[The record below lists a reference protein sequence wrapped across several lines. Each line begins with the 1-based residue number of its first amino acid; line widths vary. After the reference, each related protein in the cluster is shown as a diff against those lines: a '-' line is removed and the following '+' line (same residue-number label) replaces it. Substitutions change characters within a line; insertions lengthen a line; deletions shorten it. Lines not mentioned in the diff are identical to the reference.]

1 MNEEWELR
9 FGNALVEGGI
19 ITAAELERALA
30 ASERT
35 GKRLRSI
42 LLEEHHLSDDEVM
55 RRLGESADLPLIHL
69 ERGMID
75 EEAATAFPV
84 SMTRKYNVLPLRFE
98 GDDLVVAAD
107 LPLDIA
113 VLESLAFTSG
123 HPIRQVLAGREEIAG
138 IIDATPGDRLEE
150 WVGEWEGELLEYL
163 DRNREVE
170 REDVEE
176 LDIKEGDVVKLV
188 NLLITRAIKID
199 ASDIHIEPEDGFSRI
214 RFRVDGLL
222 REIVKVPDELHR
234 SMVTRLKVLSELD
247 IAERR
252 LPHDGS
258 LFVRFQGRDVDI
270 RISTSP
276 TIYGES
282 VSLRLLDQDKAA
294 VRLED
299 LGMEPD
305 DLARTAAALAAPHGF
320 ILSTGP
326 TGCGKTTTMYAMI
339 NRISNPEIKIVTI
352 EDPVEYRLDLVN
364 QIPVN
369 HAIDLGFARVLRSVL
384 RQDPNVILVGEI
396 RDMETAHVAVQAAL
410 TGHLLLST
418 LHTNNAPETL
428 LRLVEIGI
436 EPYYVR
442 EVVRLVIAQRLVRL
456 LCPDCKEEYRPD
468 ARELEELGRPAA
480 EGTVL
485 FRSRGCDACAFTGYR
500 GRSGVFEVM
509 PMSDELKEMMTLDV
523 PMRSIREK
531 AVEQGMTAMWGNA
544 VRKVLA
550 GKTSLDEIRRQIPRE
565 GGTGPGGASAAG

>member
-1 MNEEWELR
+1 MGEMKTMDEEWELR
-9 FGNALVEGGI
+9 FGDALVEGGV

-42 LLEEHHLSDDEVM
+42 LMGERGLSEHDIMRNLSQST
-55 RRLGESADLPLIHL
+55 GLPLIHL
-69 ERGMID
+69 EPGMMD
-75 EEAATAFPV
+75 ERAKAAFPV

-98 GDDLVVAAD
+98 GDELVVAAD

-123 HPIRQVLAGREEIAG
+123 HPIQQVLAGREEIAA
-138 IIDATPGDRLEE
+138 IIGAASGGDRLEE
-150 WVGEWEGELLEYL
+150 WMGEWEDELLEYV

-170 REDVEE
+170 QAGVEE
-176 LDIKEGDVVKLV
+176 FEVKEGDVVKLV
-188 NLLITRAIKID
+188 NLLITRAIKMD
-199 ASDIHIEPEDGFSRI
+199 ASDIHIEPEEGFSRI
-214 RFRVDGLL
+214 RMRVDGQL
-222 REIVKVPDELHR
+222 REIVKVPDELHKG
-234 SMVTRLKVLSELD
+234 MVSRLKVLSELD

-258 LFVRFQGRDVDI
+258 FFVHFQGRDIDL
-270 RISTSP
+270 RTSTSP

-282 VSLRLLDQDKAA
+282 VSLRLLDQGKAA

-299 LGMEPD
+299 LGMEPE
-305 DLARTAAALAAPHGF
+305 DLARTAEALEAPHGF
-320 ILSTGP
+320 VLSTGP

-339 NRISNPEIKIVTI
+339 NGISTPEMKIVTI

-369 HAIDLGFARVLRSVL
+369 HAIGLGFARILRSVL

-396 RDMETAHVAVQAAL
+396 RDMETASVAVQAAL

-428 LRLVEIGI
+428 LRLVEMGI
-436 EPYYVR
+436 EAYYVR

-456 LCPDCKEEYRPD
+456 LCPECKEKYSAD
-468 ARELEELGRPAA
+468 AREREELGEPAD
-480 EGTVL
+480 GDTVL
-485 FRSRGCDACAFTGYR
+485 FRARGCDACAFTGYR

-509 PMSDELKEMMTLDV
+509 PMSEELKEMMTTDV
-523 PMRSIREK
+523 PMRVIKEK
-531 AVEQGMTAMWGNA
+531 AVEQGMRTMWRNA
-544 VRKVLA
+544 VSKVRE
-550 GKTSLDEIRRQIPRE
+550 GRTSLEEIRRLIPRE
-565 GGTGPGGASAAG
+565 G

>member
-1 MNEEWELR
+1 MMEEEWELR

-42 LLEEHHLSDDEVM
+42 LLEEHQLSDEEITAK
-55 RRLGESADLPLIHL
+55 LSESAGLPVIRL

-75 EEAATAFPV
+75 EDAMTAFPV
-84 SMTRKYNVLPLRFE
+84 SITRKYNVLPLRFE

-107 LPLDIA
+107 LPLDMA

-123 HPIRQVLAGREEIAG
+123 HPIKQVLAGKEEIAG
-138 IIDATPGDRLEE
+138 IIDAAPGGDRLEE
-150 WVGEWEGELLEYL
+150 WIGEWEDELLEYL

-170 REDVEE
+170 REEARE
-176 LDIKEGDVVKLV
+176 LEVGEDDVVKLV
-188 NLLITRAIKID
+188 NLLITKAIKMD
-199 ASDIHIEPEDGFSRI
+199 ASDIHIEPEEGFSRI
-214 RFRVDGLL
+214 RLRVDGVL
-222 REIVKVPDELHR
+222 REVVKVPDELHR
-234 SMVTRLKVLSELD
+234 GMISRLKVISDLD

-258 LFVRFQGRDVDI
+258 FFVRFQGRDVDI

-282 VSLRLLDQDKAA
+282 ASLRLLDQGKAA
-294 VRLED
+294 VHLED
-299 LGMEPD
+299 LGMEPG
-305 DLARTAAALAAPHGF
+305 DLVRTEAALEAPHGF
-320 ILSTGP
+320 VLSTGP

-339 NRISNPEIKIVTI
+339 NRISSAEIKIVTI

-369 HAIDLGFARVLRSVL
+369 HAIGLGFVRILRSVL

-396 RDMETAHVAVQAAL
+396 RDTETAHVAVQAAL

-428 LRLVEIGI
+428 LRLVEMGV
-436 EPYYVR
+436 EAYYVR

-456 LCPDCKEEYRPD
+456 LCPECKEEYLAN
-468 ARELEELGRPAA
+468 AREREELESAV
-480 EGTVL
+480 EGETVL
-485 FRSRGCDACAFTGYR
+485 FRARGCDLCAFTGYR

-509 PMSDELKEMMTLDV
+509 PMTGDLKEMMTLDV
-523 PMRSIREK
+523 PMRRIKDK
-531 AVEQGMTAMWGNA
+531 AVEQGMRTMWRNA
-544 VRKVLA
+544 VSKVLA
-550 GKTSLDEIRRQIPRE
+550 GKTSLEEIRRQIPRE
-565 GGTGPGGASAAG
+565 EEQEQS

>member
-1 MNEEWELR
+1 MKAMEEEWELR
-9 FGNALVEGGI
+9 FGEALVEGGI

-42 LLEEHHLSDDEVM
+42 LLGEQKLSEEEVM
-55 RRLGESADLPLIHL
+55 RNLSQSAGLPYVHL
-69 ERGMID
+69 EHGMID
-75 EEAATAFPV
+75 EKAKTAFPV
-84 SMTRKYNVLPLRFE
+84 SITRKYNVIPLRFE
-98 GDDLVVAAD
+98 GDELVVAAD

-123 HPIRQVLAGREEIAG
+123 HPIKQVLAGREEIAG
-138 IIDATPGDRLEE
+138 IIGAATGEDRLEE
-150 WVGEWEGELLEYL
+150 WIGEWEDELLEYL

-170 REDVEE
+170 RDGTEE
-176 LDIKEGDVVKLV
+176 LEVKEGDVVKLV
-188 NLLITRAIKID
+188 NLLVTKAIKMD
-199 ASDIHIEPEDGFSRI
+199 ASDIHIEPEEGFSRI
-214 RFRVDGLL
+214 RMRVDGLL

-234 SMVTRLKVLSELD
+234 GMVSRLKVLSELD

-258 LFVRFQGRDVDI
+258 FFVRFQGRDIDI
-270 RISTSP
+270 RTSTSP

-282 VSLRLLDQDKAA
+282 VSLRLLDQSKAA

-299 LGMEPD
+299 LGMEPE
-305 DLARTAAALAAPHGF
+305 DLARTAAALASPHGF
-320 ILSTGP
+320 VLSTGP

-339 NRISNPEIKIVTI
+339 NRISTPEMKIVTI

-369 HAIDLGFARVLRSVL
+369 HAIDLGFARILRSVL

-396 RDMETAHVAVQAAL
+396 RDMETASVAVQAAL

-428 LRLVEIGI
+428 LRLVEMGI
-436 EPYYVR
+436 EAYYVR
-442 EVVRLVIAQRLVRL
+442 EVVRLVVAQRLVRL
-456 LCPDCKEEYRPD
+456 LCPECKEEYLAD
-468 ARELEELGRPAA
+468 AREREELGEPADG
-480 EGTVL
+480 GTVL
-485 FRSRGCDACAFTGYR
+485 FRARGCDLCVFTGYK

-509 PMSDELKEMMTLDV
+509 PMTEDLKDMMSLDV
-523 PMRSIREK
+523 PMRSIKEK
-531 AVEQGMTAMWGNA
+531 AVEQGMRTMWRNA
-544 VRKVLA
+544 VTKVLA
-550 GKTSLDEIRRQIPRE
+550 GKTSLEEIRRLIPRE
-565 GGTGPGGASAAG
+565 ENRG

>member
-1 MNEEWELR
+1 MKAMDEEWELR
-9 FGNALVEGGI
+9 FGNALVSSGI
-19 ITAAELERALA
+19 ITTAELERALV

-42 LLEEHHLSDDEVM
+42 LVSERGLSDDDVM
-55 RRLGESADLPLIHL
+55 RNLSESSGLPLIRL
-69 ERGMID
+69 EPGMI
-75 EEAATAFPV
+75 EEDAKTAFPV
-84 SMTRKYNVLPLRFE
+84 SMTRKYNLLPLRFE
-98 GDDLVVAAD
+98 DDDLVVVAD

-123 HPIRQVLAGREEIAG
+123 HAIRQVLAGREEIAG
-138 IIDATPGDRLEE
+138 VIGATSGGDRLEE
-150 WVGEWEGELLEYL
+150 WIGEWEDESLEYL

-170 REDVEE
+170 QVGIEE
-176 LDIKEGDVVKLV
+176 FEIKEGDVVKLV
-188 NLLITRAIKID
+188 DLLITKAIKMD
-199 ASDIHIEPEDGFSRI
+199 ASDIHVEPEEGFSRI
-214 RFRVDGLL
+214 RMRVDGQL

-234 SMVTRLKVLSELD
+234 GMVTRLKVLSDLD

-258 LFVRFQGRDVDI
+258 FFVRFQGRDIDL

-282 VSLRLLDQDKAA
+282 VSLRLLDQGKAA

-299 LGMEPD
+299 LGMESE
-305 DLARTAAALAAPHGF
+305 DLVRTAAALAAPHGF
-320 ILSTGP
+320 VLSTGP

-339 NRISNPEIKIVTI
+339 NRISTPEMKIVTI

-369 HAIDLGFARVLRSVL
+369 HAIGLGFARILRSVL

-396 RDMETAHVAVQAAL
+396 RDMETASVAVQAAL

-428 LRLVEIGI
+428 LRLVEMGI
-436 EPYYVR
+436 EAYYVR

-456 LCPDCKEEYRPD
+456 LCPECKEEYRAG
-468 ARELEELGRPAA
+468 AREREELGEPAD
-480 EGTVL
+480 GDVVL
-485 FRSRGCDACAFTGYR
+485 FRARGCDACTFTGYR

-509 PMSDELKEMMTLDV
+509 PVSEELKDMMTTDV
-523 PMRSIREK
+523 PMRSIKEK
-531 AVEQGMTAMWGNA
+531 AIEQGMRTMWRNA
-544 VRKVLA
+544 VSKVLK
-550 GKTSLDEIRRQIPRE
+550 GMTSLEEIRRQIPRE
-565 GGTGPGGASAAG
+565 G